1 MRAASLLS
9 MIGAPVWHFWIGM
22 ALVAV
27 SVLVFLGLVAYY
39 LLSVQ
44 SKKYPGGKQRRH
56 QDL

>member
-1 MRAASLLS
+1 
-9 MIGAPVWHFWIGM
+9 MIGAPVWHFWIGIALTGAVLL
-22 ALVAV
+22 ALVGI
-27 SVLVFLGLVAYY
+27 LAYY